1 MRYWPLRC
9 KNGAK
14 SGTLRLLDGTIC
26 DQLRRN
32 NNNNGKGET
41 TIIKRIKELAK
52 RAFSSKDTTSNSR
65 LPALKVI
72 PRDKH
77 PVSRN
82 DISKNALKV
91 LYRLHNSGFDAY
103 LVGGCV
109 RDILLGIQPKDFDV
123 TTNATPEQ
131 VKSLFRNCRL
141 IGRRFRLAHVVF
153 GKEIIEV
160 ATFRG
165 HHADDA
171 DSKNSKKNQ
180 HAHSD
185 EHGQLVR
192 DNVYGTIEED
202 AERRDFTANALY
214 YNIADFAIYDFANGV
229 EDINKGVLRLIG
241 DAETR
246 YREDPVRMLRAVRFA
261 TKLNM
266 QLDTAVRDPI
276 PELASL
282 LANIPPARLFDEFLK
297 MFMAGKATANFSMMM
312 ELGLFQQLFPMLK
325 GHLSDAQ
332 SPAYQMLLKAFKD
345 TDKRIAEDK
354 RVTPAYLVAV
364 LLWWPL
370 LARKEQLENEGGLPP
385 MDAINIAAADVVHR
399 QSQRVSIPKRF
410 SLPAREIWQLQR
422 RLQVTKGGRAMKAL
436 EHKRFRAAYDFMLL
450 RSHAE
455 PEDKKLA
462 ELAQFWTEAQNNP
475 TKLKTGKS
483 GAPTRKPRRRR
494 RGPRKKKPQSN
505 SDNGSA

>member
-297 MFMAGKATANFSMMM
+297 MFMSGKAEANFLMMTNF
-312 ELGLFQQLFPMLK
+312 GLFQQLFPMLK
-325 GHLSDAQ
+325 DYVADEQ
-332 SPAYQMLLKAFKD
+332 SPAYQMMLKAFKD
-345 TDKRIAEDK
+345 TDRRIAEEQ
-354 RVTPAYLVAV
+354 RVTPAYLIAV

-370 LARKEQLENEGGLPP
+370 QARREQLENEGGLPP
-385 MDAINIAAADVVHR
+385 MDALNVAAADVIHR
-399 QSQRVSIPKRF
+399 QSQRVSLPKRF
-410 SLPAREIWQLQR
+410 SLPARDIWQLQR
-422 RLQVTKGGRAMKAL
+422 RLNITKGVRAQKVL
-436 EHKRFRAAYDFMLL
+436 EHKRFRAAYDFLLL
-450 RSHAE
+450 RSYAE
-455 PEDKKLA
+455 NSDKKLA
-462 ELAQFWTEAQNNP
+462 GLAEHWSKAQDNPAQLKSSKPEA
-475 TKLKTGKS
+475 GS
-483 GAPTRKPRRRR
+483 GRRKPRRRR
-494 RGPRKKKPQSN
+494 GPRRKPQEN
-505 SDNGSA
+505 KGNDAT